1 MSAIILFWA
10 MVPGI
15 QAQTRP
21 AASSFFYLKDLRPG
35 MKGVGKTVFSG
46 DRVEQFDVEIL
57 GVLENAGPKQSIILA
72 RLSGGP
78 LERTGVMQGMSGSP
92 VYIEGRLVGAVA
104 MGFPFSKE
112 PIAGIRPI
120 EEMLRSGTLAQQA
133 PMTARVS
140 MTDQSL
146 IPPVASRDSV
156 AAGDTRLINI
166 ATPMSFSG
174 FTQATV
180 EHFAPQLRSL
190 GFSPQQ
196 AVSGGNGPGVKST
209 RPLEP
214 GSMISVQLVSG
225 DMSMGADGTVTFLD
239 GNRLY
244 AFGHRFL
251 AVGPTELPFAK
262 ANVLALLPNLSSS
275 FKISSSGDW
284 VGAITSDNNAAVL
297 GEIGR
302 RPRMV
307 PLSITVNG
315 GGGKSSYRMDVVN
328 DKLLSP
334 LIFQMAMYSALDAT
348 ERTLGPG
355 SIGIHGKFEFEGA
368 PPVQLEN
375 IYAGDFNVPLQAS
388 LAASMPLAYALQ
400 NTLDSLS
407 VRSIDLTLDVLP
419 EKKQMQID
427 QLWAS
432 RRAVHPGETI
442 DLTLVLTGDNGREL
456 SKKIHYAVPIGAP
469 AGPLYFTV
477 ADGSTTNSTEYR
489 QFAITQPRP
498 SSQIISFLNGLRGNA
513 KAYVRV
519 WRADAAYQIQGEDL
533 PGPPPSVGMVLSRT
547 HSPAPAQPRTSKI
560 AEFEISAGDLV
571 INGSKTVQVDI
582 KE

>member
-1 MSAIILFWA
+1 MSAIVLFWSLA
-10 MVPGI
+10 WPAC
-15 QAQTRP
+15 AQTRP
-21 AASSFFYLKDLRPG
+21 VPVFSVKDLRPG
-35 MKGVGKTVFSG
+35 MKGIGKTVFSG
-46 DRVEQFDVEIL
+46 DLVEQFAVEIL
-57 GVLENAGPKQSIILA
+57 GVLENAGPSQSIILA

-92 VYIEGRLVGAVA
+92 VYIDGRLVGAVA

-120 EEMLRSGTLAQQA
+120 EEMLRAGAA
-133 PMTARVS
+133 PPPSRARVS
-140 MTDQSL
+140 LMDSS
-146 IPPVASRDSV
+146 PVPL
-156 AAGDTRLINI
+156 AARLESPGGSRLIDI
-166 ATPMSFSG
+166 ATPVSFSG
-174 FTQATV
+174 FTQATI
-180 EHFAPQLRSL
+180 EHFAPQLRGL

-251 AVGPTELPFAK
+251 AVGPTELPFAR

-275 FKISSSGDW
+275 FKISSSGEW
-284 VGAITSDNNAAVL
+284 LGAITSDNNTAVL

-315 GGGKSSYRMDVVN
+315 GGRKSVYRMDVVS
-328 DKLLSP
+328 DRLLSP
-334 LIFQMAMYSALDAT
+334 LLFQMAMYSALDAT

-355 SIGIHGKFEFEGA
+355 SIGIHGTFEFNGA
-368 PPVQLEN
+368 APVRLEN
-375 IYAGDFNVPLQAS
+375 VYAGDFNVPLQAS

-400 NTLDSLS
+400 NTLDTLS

-419 EKKQMQID
+419 EKRQLQID

-432 RRAVHPGETI
+432 RRDVHPGETI
-442 DLTLVLTGDNGREL
+442 DLTLILAGENGVELTKL
-456 SKKIHYAVPIGAP
+456 IHYPVPIGAP
-469 AGPLYFTV
+469 A
-477 ADGSTTNSTEYR
+477 
-489 QFAITQPRP
+489 
-498 SSQIISFLNGLRGNA
+498 
-513 KAYVRV
+513 
-519 WRADAAYQIQGEDL
+519 
-533 PGPPPSVGMVLSRT
+533 VLST
-547 HSPAPAQPRTSKI
+547 SP
-560 AEFEISAGDLV
+560 
-571 INGSKTVQVDI
+571 
-582 KE
+582 